1 MLFILFAAWSVTCA
15 GGHKEV
21 RPALSQALS
30 LTSVELVLPLLIFI
44 IHPEDFCVFISFTDE
59 GFA

>member
-1 MLFILFAAWSVTCA
+1 MLFILFAAGSVTCA

-21 RPALSQALS
+21 RAALSQALS
-30 LTSVELVLPLLIFI
+30 LASLKLVLPLLIFI
-44 IHPEDFCVFISFTDE
+44 THPEDFCVFISFTE